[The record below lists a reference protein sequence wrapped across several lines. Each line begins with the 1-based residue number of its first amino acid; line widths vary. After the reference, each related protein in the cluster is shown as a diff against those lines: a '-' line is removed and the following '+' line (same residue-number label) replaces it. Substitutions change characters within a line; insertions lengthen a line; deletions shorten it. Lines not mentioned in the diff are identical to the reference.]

1 MNKKTGLYME
11 DLFLKKT
18 FNSPEVEFIAESGE
32 LTLEGRSI
40 PEDPGEFFERL
51 IDWINEYFL
60 NPVEKT
66 VMSIKLEYINSGS
79 SKYMLEL
86 LRIMKI
92 NHDSGKD
99 VQIKWYLKKGTN
111 PSKNWACI
119 MNRPSRSPSSTSSTI
134 SLL

>member
-1 MNKKTGLYME
+1 ME

-18 FNSPEVEFIAESGE
+18 FNSPEVEFVTKSGE
-32 LTLEGRSI
+32 LSIEGRSI

-51 IDWINEYFL
+51 IDWINEYFQ
-60 NPVEKT
+60 NPVDKT

-99 VQIKWYLKKGTN
+99 VKIKWYFEEGDESIEELGVHYEQ
-111 PSKNWACI
+111 
-119 MNRPSRSPSSTSSTI
+119 TI
-134 SLL
+134 QIPFEHIEYY

>member
-1 MNKKTGLYME
+1 ME
-11 DLFLKKT
+11 ELFLKKT
-18 FNSPEVEFIAESGE
+18 INYPVAELIGDTGE
-32 LTLEGRSI
+32 LSMEGRSI

-60 NPVEKT
+60 SPVEKT

-99 VQIKWYLKKGTN
+99 VKIKWYFEEGDESIEELG
-111 PSKNWACI
+111 I
-119 MNRPSRSPSSTSSTI
+119 HYEQTI
-134 SLL
+134 QIPFEHIEYY

>member
-1 MNKKTGLYME
+1 ME

-18 FNSPEVEFIAESGE
+18 FNSPEVEFVADTGE
-32 LTLEGRSI
+32 LSMEGRSI

-60 NPVEKT
+60 SPVEKT
-66 VMSIKLEYINSGS
+66 VMTIKLEYINSGS

-99 VQIKWYLKKGTN
+99 VKILWYFEEGDESIEELGTHYEQTIQIPFEHIEYY
-111 PSKNWACI
+111 
-119 MNRPSRSPSSTSSTI
+119 
-134 SLL
+134 